1 MGCPVGRWSFLLLQ
15 VAIECRMW
23 KGKRGIDAAIDDA
36 CPLESHGVNLK
47 MFSSRCG
54 ESKPPTVETKD
65 VTNHSI

>member
-1 MGCPVGRWSFLLLQ
+1 
-15 VAIECRMW
+15 MW

-36 CPLESHGVNLK
+36 SPLESHGVNLK

>member
-1 MGCPVGRWSFLLLQ
+1 
-15 VAIECRMW
+15 MW

-36 CPLESHGVNLK
+36 CPLELVVNLK